1 MQRGVGLLAGRGV
14 GGFGVLSGQAE
25 RRRSAVLKV
34 APAVR
39 AARSSWAD
47 ASTMP
52 AS

>member
-14 GGFGVLSGQAE
+14 GGFGVLSAA

>member
-1 MQRGVGLLAGRGV
+1 MDWARMPCACSMR
-14 GGFGVLSGQAE
+14 SA